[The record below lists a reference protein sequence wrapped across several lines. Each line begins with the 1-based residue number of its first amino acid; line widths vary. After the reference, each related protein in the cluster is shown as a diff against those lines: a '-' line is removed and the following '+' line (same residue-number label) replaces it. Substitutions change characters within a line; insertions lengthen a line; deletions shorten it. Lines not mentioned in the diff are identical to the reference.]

1 MLTVL
6 IAAAT
11 LAACVGV
18 RYYLERIDCRERAW
32 AGGRIRLGTLWNE
45 GAAFGL
51 PLGRKIL
58 LAASAT
64 ALVVL
69 WLFRRRSPLAAG
81 LILGGGISNLLER
94 VRFGKVYDYIRF
106 PKAPGRLKR
115 YVYNLADAAIFLGG
129 IVLIL
134 SKDRRP

>member
-11 LAACVGV
+11 LAACTGV
-18 RYYLERIDCRERAW
+18 RCYLERTDRRERAW
-32 AGGRIRLGTLWNE
+32 AGGRIQLGRLWNE

-51 PLGRKIL
+51 PLGRGIL
-58 LAASAT
+58 LAASAG
-64 ALVVL
+64 ALAVL

-81 LILGGGISNLLER
+81 LILGGGVSNLLER

-115 YVYNLADAAIFLGG
+115 YVYNLADLAIFLGG
-129 IVLIL
+129 IALIL
-134 SKDRRP
+134 SRGRKP